1 MNPIPDRL
9 SIWELAHR
17 WHGAIPS
24 SSDDSSVTREIR
36 DTLLALV
43 DGVLYHGINV
53 YLFTTRGSMSLGDRR
68 LLDRCE
74 VPSEIAAEDFKEIVE
89 TGVLDR
95 KVLQNYSLMLEDV
108 FEWCVHEGFEPPDFC
123 IPEWAYGKLTPEPES
138 VGAKARP
145 DAEDKAKCQEIA
157 ARKWKE
163 NPQIRIA
170 RMAADRDIQIEGS
183 GGLYKLQTLLAW
195 LREVAPETVKG
206 RPGRPRKD
214 ENTPPK

>member
-17 WHGAIPS
+17 WHDAIPS

-53 YLFTTRGSMSLGDRR
+53 YLFTTRGLDVIRR
-68 LLDRCE
+68 SAVAGPLCE
-74 VPSEIAAEDFKEIVE
+74 VPSEIAAEDFEDMFE

-108 FEWCVHEGFEPPDFC
+108 FEWCVHEGFEPPDFA

-138 VGAKARP
+138 GRKG
-145 DAEDKAKCQEIA
+145 A
-157 ARKWKE
+157 ARCRGQGE
-163 NPQIRIA
+163 VSGNRSQEMERESANPNST
-170 RMAADRDIQIEGS
+170 DGGGS
-183 GGLYKLQTLLAW
+183 RHTQ
-195 LREVAPETVKG
+195 
-206 RPGRPRKD
+206 
-214 ENTPPK
+214 